1 MTRFKSLKMALKE
14 LEPFIRNGRHLATGR
29 PFKQFGGML
38 SREVLAN
45 WLLCVVINSTT
56 QETEQVTFSS
66 DPIGGDGIIHHDAS
80 GFAVPTEHVFVPS
93 GGTSAAGNIENLILA
108 KIQKKHVKGGEA
120 YASGKTL
127 VVFLDSGGGPWYP
140 HKVAGQL
147 PDPIFFD
154 GIWVVGL
161 YGVIAGEYTYFATR
175 IDLAGTP
182 KWRVRIAPDFDDW
195 TVEPIPSSLN

>member
-45 WLLCVVINSTT
+45 W
-56 QETEQVTFSS
+56 QATFSS

-80 GFAVPTEHVFVPS
+80 GFAVPTEHVFVPP
-93 GGTSAAGNIENLILA
+93 GGAAAAGNIENLILA
-108 KIQKKHVKGGEA
+108 KIQQKHVKGGGEA
-120 YASGKTL
+120 YALGKTL
-127 VVFLDSGGGPWYP
+127 VVFLDSGGGAWYP
-140 HKVAGQL
+140 HEVAEQL
-147 PDPIFFD
+147 PDPILFD

-161 YGVIAGEYTYFATR
+161 YGVVAGEYTYFATR

-195 TVEPIPSSLN
+195 TVETIPSALN

>member
-29 PFKQFGGML
+29 PFKQFGGLL

-80 GFAVPTEHVFVPS
+80 GFADRQS
-93 GGTSAAGNIENLILA
+93 MCLCRR
-108 KIQKKHVKGGEA
+108 
-120 YASGKTL
+120 
-127 VVFLDSGGGPWYP
+127 
-140 HKVAGQL
+140 VARPL
-147 PDPIFFD
+147 PAISR
-154 GIWVVGL
+154 
-161 YGVIAGEYTYFATR
+161 T
-175 IDLAGTP
+175 
-182 KWRVRIAPDFDDW
+182 
-195 TVEPIPSSLN
+195 